1 MTSTRSAGILIPLSS
16 MPSTE
21 SWGIGEF
28 SDIPRMADWLNDA
41 GLSILQLLPLNET
54 SRDEFS
60 PYSPLT
66 AMAFDPQFISMRDVV
81 DFTAIGGVGALDSA
95 ICRRLTDARAATR
108 VDFCGVRD
116 IKEQALRRAFD
127 RFLDDEWRASSP
139 RAQALEHYIAQQS
152 WWIEDYALFRAI
164 RAAEQDR
171 EYRSWPDPLRC
182 ADPDALATARITLER
197 EIRFYQYVQW
207 IAEEQWQ
214 AARRA
219 SAPLAILG
227 DFPFLVTGDSADVWK
242 RQDEFLLDATVGAPP
257 DAFSETGQDWG
268 LPPCN
273 WKVMAS
279 RGDEWIRQRARR
291 MAALFDGYRVD
302 HLVGFYRTYVRP
314 VVGKPY
320 FLPGTELAQLEQG
333 ERLMR
338 IFLESGAHV
347 VVEDLGNVPT
357 FVRKSIARLGLPGYR
372 VLRWARDWDLPGAPF
387 QDPANYP
394 SASVAMTGTHDTD
407 TLAEWWES
415 TTPEERADLASL
427 PSILGLAGGRPDFTR
442 VELTDSNRDTLIEA
456 LYASG
461 SDLLILP
468 VQDVF
473 GWRERI
479 NEPGTVTDSN
489 WTFKLPW
496 PLDGLRSQSEA
507 LACAGR
513 LRKWADQHGRLNS
526 INGVSTHS
534 SG

>member
-1 MTSTRSAGILIPLSS
+1 
-16 MPSTE
+16 MPSAE

-28 SDIPRMADWLNDA
+28 SDIPRMAEWLSDA
-41 GLSILQLLPLNET
+41 GLSVLQLLPLNET
-54 SRDEFS
+54 ARDEFS

-66 AMAFDPQFISMRDVV
+66 AMAFDPQFISLRDVV
-81 DFTAIGGVGALDSA
+81 DFTAIGGVGSLDSSV
-95 ICRRLTDARAATR
+95 CRRLTDARAAER
-108 VDFCGVRD
+108 VDFSCVRD
-116 IKEQALRRAFD
+116 IKEHTLRRAFD

-139 RAQALEHYIAQQS
+139 RAQALQQYIAQQS

-164 RAAEQDR
+164 RSTEQ
-171 EYRSWPDPLRC
+171 EQAYQNWPEPLRY
-182 ADPDALATARITLER
+182 ADPGALATARITLER
-197 EIRFYQYVQW
+197 EILFYQYVQW
-207 IAEEQWQ
+207 IAEGQWQ

-219 SAPLAILG
+219 SRPLAILG

-273 WKVMAS
+273 WEVMAS

-314 VVGKPY
+314 LAGKPY
-320 FLPGTELAQLEQG
+320 FLPDTEPAQLAQG

-357 FVRKSIARLGLPGYR
+357 FVRESIARLGLPGYR
-372 VLRWARDWDLPGAPF
+372 VLRWARDWESDGAPF
-387 QDPANYP
+387 QDPASYP
-394 SASVAMTGTHDTD
+394 TTSVAMTGTHDTD

-427 PSILGLAGGRPDFTR
+427 PSVMSLAGRPLDFTPI
-442 VELTDSNRDTLIEA
+442 ELTDALRDMLIEA
-456 LYASG
+456 VYASG

-479 NEPGTVTDSN
+479 NEPGTVNDTN

-496 PLDGLRSQSEA
+496 TVDRLRSEPEA

-513 LRKWADQHGRLNS
+513 LRKLADQYGRLNT
-526 INGVSTHS
+526 IHGVRPHS